1 MIIKPVLKKIERIGI
16 VIEDGLIVGLIGS
29 IVLLSVTQVIMRLF
43 FNFGFIWADELVK
56 MLVLWAT
63 LVASISASRE
73 NKHLKIDLISNLIKP
88 QYSMLLQAFNALV
101 TSGVCW
107 IIAWHAFRF
116 IDLTFNFEEK
126 VLINIPAW
134 IAYSVIPLAFFLM
147 GYRYLSV
154 CIKHLF
160 RFKSSA

>member
-1 MIIKPVLKKIERIGI
+1 MINKLVLKKIERIGV
-16 VIEDGLIVGLIGS
+16 VIEDGLIVGLIGG

-101 TSGVCW
+101 TS
-107 IIAWHAFRF
+107 
-116 IDLTFNFEEK
+116 
-126 VLINIPAW
+126 
-134 IAYSVIPLAFFLM
+134 
-147 GYRYLSV
+147 
-154 CIKHLF
+154 
-160 RFKSSA
+160 